1 MKNYPWDLFYDILS
15 ILMHKLTLKKEVLV
29 NSLEVVQVIVF
40 DINCEIFFT
49 NLHELFCQFLS
60 WTNWVNSGKF
70 MDNCW
75 IWCQVMA
82 DMKNVYNNLMII
94 NLYFAKLKYDFML
107 GKFVSQNGKK
117 YVIHFAVN
125 LVNF

>member
-1 MKNYPWDLFYDILS
+1 
-15 ILMHKLTLKKEVLV
+15 
-29 NSLEVVQVIVF
+29 
-40 DINCEIFFT
+40 
-49 NLHELFCQFLS
+49 
-60 WTNWVNSGKF
+60 
-70 MDNCW
+70 
-75 IWCQVMA
+75 MA
-82 DMKNVYNNLMII
+82 DMKKVYDNLIII

>member
-15 ILMHKLTLKKEVLV
+15 ILMHKLMLKKEV
-29 NSLEVVQVIVF
+29 NSLKVVQVIVF